1 MYSNYQAQHLTSLNL
16 NIEGY
21 SGFNDDAFNDGD
33 DTLQ

>member
-1 MYSNYQAQHLTSLNL
+1 MYGSYQEHNLTPYC
-16 NIEGY
+16 IDDY